1 MIHFAALKAVGESM
15 AEPLKYYKV
24 NVSGTCNLM
33 QVMEEF
39 DCQKIVFSSSSC
51 VYGDPEYLPIDECHP
66 TGKNCANPYGRS
78 KYISEE
84 IMKDVS
90 KANGV
95 RPCFIM
101 PAKRTFFSIEAL
113 ASGNARFRFSAL
125 KWSLILTDLNETL
138 AN

>member
-1 MIHFAALKAVGESM
+1 MQHKISAVIHFAALKAVGESM
-15 AEPLKYYKV
+15 AEPLKYYKT
-24 NVSGTCNLM
+24 NVTGTCNLM

-51 VYGDPEYLPIDECHP
+51 VYGDPEYLPIDEKHP

-95 RPCFIM
+95 RPW
-101 PAKRTFFSIEAL
+101 
-113 ASGNARFRFSAL
+113 ASFTSTNQVNRREDF
-125 KWSLILTDLNETL
+125 
-138 AN
+138 

>member
-1 MIHFAALKAVGESM
+1 MFLQHKISAVIHFAALKAVGESM
-15 AEPLKYYKV
+15 AEPLKYYKT
-24 NVSGTCNLM
+24 NVTGTCNLM

-51 VYGDPEYLPIDECHP
+51 VYGDPEYLPIDEAHP
-66 TGKNCANPYGRS
+66 AGKNCANPYGRS

-95 RPCFIM
+95 SFELVLHSDSFYFYSF
-101 PAKRTFFSIEAL
+101 KV
-113 ASGNARFRFSAL
+113 
-125 KWSLILTDLNETL
+125 
-138 AN
+138 